1 MKVIVCG
8 AGQVGYHIARQLAS
22 EGNDVTVIDR
32 SEDLSRQIG
41 NALDVRTLVGFASH
55 PDVLERAAA
64 GDSDM
69 IIAVTQADE
78 VNMVACQVAH
88 SLFDVPTKIARI
100 RSQSYLEQ
108 IWADLFSRDHMPID
122 VIISPEMEV
131 ARAISRRLFVPGAID
146 SISLADGMVRAI
158 AVRCDD
164 DCPVINT
171 PLRQLT
177 GIFPDLNIVVVGIN
191 RGDVTLVPTADDQML
206 AGDEVYFISDND
218 HVARAMTVFGHEE
231 PEIRRMVIAGAGHVG
246 QFLARLIRDEHPA
259 VSAKMIESNKAQ
271 AERAAVGLAGVT
283 VLNGDALDPEIL
295 DEANVSSAEAIVAVT
310 NDDETNVLASL
321 LAKRHG
327 AGRAVTLINNMN
339 YAPLI
344 STLGVDVVVS
354 PHAITVSTILQHVRR
369 GRIRAVH
376 ALPQGIGEI
385 MEAELH
391 ESSDLAGRPIRD
403 AGLPSGVLV
412 GAIVRDGRV
421 VIPRASTPL
430 VMRDRLVMFVARS
443 AVKHIERLFS
453 VRPDYF

>member
-8 AGQVGYHIARQLAS
+8 AGQVGYAIARQLAS
-22 EGNDVTVIDR
+22 EHNDVTVIDHSPELIER
-32 SEDLSRQIG
+32 ISD
-41 NALDVRTLVGFASH
+41 ALDVHALVGHASH
-55 PDVLERAAA
+55 PDVLELA
-64 GDSDM
+64 GAEGADM
-69 IIAVTQADE
+69 LIAVTQVDE
-78 VNMVACQVAH
+78 VNMVACQLGH
-88 SLFDVPTKIARI
+88 SLFNVPMKIARV
-100 RSQSYLEQ
+100 RAQSYLEP
-108 IWADLFSRDHMPID
+108 IWRNLFSRENMPID

-131 ARAISRRLFVPGAID
+131 ARAIMRRLLVPGATD

-158 AVRCDD
+158 ALRCGD

-191 RGDVTLVPTADDQML
+191 RGDATLVPTADDQML
-206 AGDEVYFISDND
+206 AGDEVYFIADND
-218 HVARAMTVFGHEE
+218 HVARAMAVFGHEE

-246 QFLARLIRDEHPA
+246 QCLAQLIHDEHPG
-259 VSAKMIESNKAQ
+259 VSAKIIEYNKAQ
-271 AERAAVGLAGVT
+271 AERAAVELAGVT

-310 NDDETNVLASL
+310 NNDETNVLASL
-321 LAKRHG
+321 LAKRYG
-327 AGRAVTLINNMN
+327 AGRAITLINNMN

-391 ESSDLAGRPIRD
+391 ESSDLAGHAIRE
-403 AGLPSGVLV
+403 AGLPPGVLI
-412 GAIVRDGRV
+412 GAIVRDGKV
-421 VIPRASTPL
+421 AIPRASTAL
-430 VMRDRLVMFVARS
+430 RIRDRIVMFVARS
-443 AVKHIERLFS
+443 AIKHVERLFS

>member
-32 SEDLSRQIG
+32 SDDLSREIG
-41 NALDVRTLVGFASH
+41 NALDVRTVVGFASH

-64 GDSDM
+64 DDTDM

-88 SLFDVPTKIARI
+88 SLFEVPTKIARI
-100 RSQSYLEQ
+100 RAQSYLQQ
-108 IWADLFSRDHMPID
+108 IWAELFSRDHMPID

-131 ARAISRRLFVPGAID
+131 ARAISRRLFVPGATD

-177 GIFPDLNIVVVGIN
+177 GIFPELNIVVVGIN
-191 RGDVTLVPTADDQML
+191 RGDTTLVPTADDQML
-206 AGDEVYFISDND
+206 AGDEVYFIADTE
-218 HVARAMTVFGHEE
+218 HVTRAMAVFGHEE

-246 QFLARLIRDEHPA
+246 QCLARLIHDEHPG
-259 VSAKMIESNKAQ
+259 VSARIIESNRAQ
-271 AERAAVGLAGVT
+271 AERAAIDLAGVT

-295 DEANVSSAEAIVAVT
+295 DEANVSTAEAIVTVT
-310 NDDETNVLASL
+310 NDDETNVLAAL

-354 PHAITVSTILQHVRR
+354 PHAITVSTILRHVRR

-391 ESSDLAGRPIRD
+391 ESSSLASHAIGE

-412 GAIVRDGRV
+412 GAVVRDGKV
-421 VIPRASTPL
+421 VIPRASTVL
-430 VMRDRLVMFVARS
+430 RIGDRLVMFVARS
-443 AVKHIERLFS
+443 AIKRVEQLFS

>member
-22 EGNDVTVIDR
+22 EGNDVTVIDQ
-32 SEDLSRQIG
+32 SEDLSRQVG
-41 NALDVRTLVGFASH
+41 SSLDVRTLAGFASH

-88 SLFDVPTKIARI
+88 SLFNVPTKIARI
-100 RSQSYLEQ
+100 RAQSYLQQ

-122 VIISPEMEV
+122 VIISPELEV
-131 ARAISRRLFVPGAID
+131 ARAILRRLFVPGAID
-146 SISLADGMVRAI
+146 SIPLADGMVRAI
-158 AVRCDD
+158 AVRCGE

-191 RGDVTLVPTADDQML
+191 RGDAMLVPTADDQML
-206 AGDEVYFISDND
+206 AGDEVYFIADND
-218 HVARAMTVFGHEE
+218 HVARAMSVFGHEE

-246 QFLARLIRDEHPA
+246 RFLAGLIREEHPS
-259 VSAKMIESNKAQ
+259 VKTKIIEADKAQ
-271 AERAAVGLAGVT
+271 AEHAAVGLGGVT
-283 VLNGDALDPEIL
+283 VLNGNALDPEIL
-295 DEANVSSAEAIVAVT
+295 NEANVPSAEAIVAVT

-344 STLGVDVVVS
+344 STLGVDVVVN
-354 PHAITVSTILQHVRR
+354 PHAITVSTVLQHVRR

-391 ESSDLAGRPIRD
+391 ESSDLAGHAIRD
-403 AGLPSGVLV
+403 AGLPSDVLI
-412 GAIVRDGRV
+412 GAIVRDGKV
-421 VIPRASTPL
+421 VIPRASTVL
-430 VMRDRLVMFVARS
+430 RTRDRIVMFVARN
-443 AVKHIERLFS
+443 AIKHVERLFS

>member
-22 EGNDVTVIDR
+22 EGNDVTVIDQ
-32 SEDLSRQIG
+32 SEDLSRQVG
-41 NALDVRTLVGFASH
+41 SSLDVRTLVGFASH

-64 GDSDM
+64 ADTDM

-88 SLFDVPTKIARI
+88 SLFNVPTKIARV
-100 RSQSYLEQ
+100 RSQSYLQQ
-108 IWADLFSRDHMPID
+108 IWAELFSRDHMPID
-122 VIISPEMEV
+122 VVISPEMEV

-146 SISLADGMVRAI
+146 SISLASGVVRAI
-158 AVRCDD
+158 GLRCGE

-177 GIFPDLNIVVVGIN
+177 GIFPDLNIVVVGIV
-191 RGDVTLVPTADDQML
+191 RGDATLVPTADDRML
-206 AGDEVYFISDND
+206 AGDEVYFIADDN
-218 HVARAMTVFGHEE
+218 HVSRAMTVFGHEE

-246 QFLARLIRDEHPA
+246 RFLAQLIRDEHPG
-259 VSAKMIESNKAQ
+259 VGTNIIEVRKAQ
-271 AERAAVGLAGVT
+271 AERVAVELAGTT
-283 VLNGDALDPEIL
+283 VLNGDALDPELL
-295 DEANVSSAEAIVAVT
+295 DEANVSKAEAIVTVT
-310 NDDETNVLASL
+310 NDDETNVLAAL

-327 AGRAVTLINNMN
+327 AGRAITLINNMN

-344 STLGVDVVVS
+344 GTLGIDVVVN

-385 MEAELH
+385 MEADLFET
-391 ESSDLAGRPIRD
+391 SDLAGHAIGE
-403 AGLPSGVLV
+403 AGLPPGVLI
-412 GAIVRDGRV
+412 GAIVRDGKV
-421 VIPRASTPL
+421 TIPRASTVL
-430 VMRDRLVMFVARS
+430 RNRDRLVMFVARS
-443 AVKHIERLFS
+443 AIKHVERLFS
-453 VRPDYF
+453 LRPDYF